1 MKETFEARTIS
12 TPQLGDIEDL
22 YLKGRYLDAYT
33 ASQLLGP
40 LSQWRGTDA
49 RILAGKLT
57 RMLGDSRRG
66 NVLLYLAWRND
77 KTSARAF
84 SYYARNFF
92 GRNGLLKTL
101 SLVKRYTH
109 LFEGDTVLPEL
120 LSFRAYLH
128 GFYRD
133 FTRADELMAAALQ
146 KAPHI
151 PLLHVEQSYLL
162 EMEDEYEAA
171 IASTDNA
178 LAQVPFYRPAVQQK
192 AHLLRLCGSDEAAFT
207 LLREARKHVQ
217 SDGIET
223 QLLAEYQEREDLVQ
237 IAATLS
243 RIEALVPLKSA
254 EYDKWLAA
262 HRCNHRYL
270 QGDIDGAIN
279 QAEHNGKPYFLELA
293 ASLRRS
299 QGKGR
304 RKRLKVDFVRQRH
317 MTCGPATL
325 AALSGYF
332 DRPVEQQAII
342 DSIWYGGTH
351 DYDERKWAQ
360 ENGWHV
366 VEFSLDWDSARAL
379 IDKAIP
385 CAVATV
391 EADSGHLQ
399 ALTGYDEK
407 QGVLFIRDPFSPYEQ
422 EFQQQPFFDS
432 YKAFGPRAMVMVPP
446 KSTALIDGLNLP
458 YSSHYDTLYQIKDAL
473 QQHQREVAEEHY
485 QCGFCDEPE
494 SEVSLTA
501 RRDLAWYDCNW
512 AEVAD
517 IDHRLL
523 ERYPDNTRRKLN
535 YLASLNRLDHH
546 QEYRRL
552 LEGEGEKEGA
562 HLSILIQYA
571 ELLSEDGRQQQRAE
585 TLLGNVLKLSPKQGR
600 AYQSYGYL
608 TWQQKRFSESEQLY
622 QIAASL
628 EETDEGAALDYFR
641 LARLNKRGNEVLQWL
656 QKRFHREAAKSAQ
669 PAMTLY
675 RAYEIQNQ
683 EHLGV
688 EVLQQ
693 AVKWRPDDGDLLLYF
708 SNVQIGNG
716 NFSEA
721 EQLLNRAQPLT
732 PPGRWLYTAAR
743 HASRRH
749 EHQLALELFNQVVEN
764 EPLNMQAHRHIINLL
779 QDLHGDGRAIEYA
792 RDVWHRFPNNLR
804 THEQIIELLQ
814 DNDPQEAETALIEL
828 LHRHPKHSY
837 ARRQYAD
844 ILIQMDRFDAAWE
857 QLEVAKE
864 IEPNAVGLHNIRG
877 DYYARLGQR
886 EEAMA
891 CYRETLHLSAD
902 NDYAIHALMGFC
914 YSSTEKKTQL
924 EYLLQQLMEQ
934 TTNGDG
940 LLSYQREAHNI
951 LPAEELLATL
961 RQAIQIRSD
970 LWQCWSTLVDELC
983 AQDELDE
990 AERIA
995 TEAVQRFPLIPR
1007 TYLDLADVYK
1017 RKNDLKQQHLMLESA
1032 LRINPHWDYALMEL
1046 AENLERQGDYEGE
1059 LRMLQSA
1066 VAAKPSSSQ
1075 MHAYLADALWKHEK
1089 SEEALSSMRTALEL
1103 SPGYDWA
1110 WRCLRSWSKHLG
1122 REELIEQTARD
1133 IVRQKPGLAHSWYY
1147 LARALWKPDEKLD
1160 ALDKAIECNPNYIA
1174 AYEEKIETLVQHERF
1189 TEARQ
1194 VIADYDH
1201 SYGVPLALRRYGP
1214 WMDYRQGDVDKAIL
1228 DLKAMLEDEPSYYNG
1243 WDMLATWCE
1252 RNERPGDFLIAARKL
1267 VTLQPGNG
1275 DAWVELSDALLMN
1288 EERDEAKQTL
1298 LHALTLSPKHD
1309 YAGLVLFDLQLE
1321 DDDLEAAEQTLQ
1333 HQQTH
1338 LPPENQGYL
1347 TTRAMQLA
1355 CKRGEQ
1361 AQALAY
1367 FHQLTRNPVENSW
1380 YFDTAISAF
1389 TEAGW
1394 EQALEGVFN
1403 EVVQDLNGINPAFAT
1418 VWAQRQH
1425 KGKSVEWKLSNRSIK
1440 RLLQMG
1446 EAGHRVV
1453 DDYLSYLHK
1462 LGSVLKL
1469 DRLIKRHYKELR
1481 NNPETLANVGYIFA
1495 TSGRYKEN
1503 VAMMKGWRQMKG
1515 LPPWALNNFTISL
1528 RELGRWDEQYE
1539 VLQRLMPIASNDI
1552 ANAVRLWTALES
1564 ALRGDWTTVGDLFG
1578 LIDPEQLSSD
1588 NSFAYTLLAAMVE
1601 VEEKA
1606 SLASDERLA
1615 LAIAILRH
1623 GHRDYHGLI
1632 NNMMLWRLQHRVLWD
1647 LAQRLAPMPNALY
1660 YWWRMMDW
1668 SKFLV

>member
-1 MKETFEARTIS
+1 MKQTPEARAIS
-12 TPQLGDIEDL
+12 TPQLGEVEDL
-22 YLKGRYLDAYT
+22 YLKGRYLDAYA
-33 ASQLLGP
+33 ASQSLGP

-66 NVLLYLAWRND
+66 NVLLYLAWRSD

-84 SYYARNFF
+84 AYYARNFF
-92 GRNGLLKTL
+92 GRNGLLK
-101 SLVKRYTH
+101 SLRLVERYAH
-109 LFEGDTVLPEL
+109 LFEGESVFPEL

-133 FTRADELMAAALQ
+133 FTRADELMAAALE
-146 KAPHI
+146 KTPDI
-151 PLLHVEQSYLL
+151 PWLHVEKSYLL
-162 EMEDEYEAA
+162 EMEDDYEAA

-178 LAQVPFYRPAVQQK
+178 LALVPFYRPAIQQK
-192 AHLLRLCGSDEAAFT
+192 AHLLRLCGDDTGAFN
-207 LLREARKHVQ
+207 LLREARKHLQ
-217 SDGIET
+217 SEGIEA
-223 QLLAEYQEREDLVQ
+223 QLLADYQEKEDLVH

-243 RIEALVPLKSA
+243 RIESLVPLKSQD
-254 EYDKWLAA
+254 YDKWLAA
-262 HRCNHRYL
+262 HRCNLHYL
-270 QGDIDGAIN
+270 QGDIDGAITE
-279 QAEHNGKPYFLELA
+279 AERNGKPYFLELI

-325 AALSGYF
+325 SALSGYF
-332 DRPVEQQAII
+332 GRPVKQQAII
-342 DSIWYGGTH
+342 DSIWYGGTN
-351 DYDERKWAQ
+351 DYDERKWAT
-360 ENGWHV
+360 ENGWQV

-379 IDKAIP
+379 IDNDIP

-399 ALTGYDEK
+399 ALTGYDETL
-407 QGVLFIRDPFSPYEQ
+407 GVLFIRDPFSPYEQ
-422 EFQQQPFFDS
+422 EFQQQPFFDN
-432 YKAFGPRAMVMVPP
+432 YKAFGPRAMVMLPQE
-446 KSTALIDGLNLP
+446 SASRIQDLNLP
-458 YSSHYDTLYQIKDAL
+458 YSNHYDALFHIKDAL
-473 QQHQREVAEEHY
+473 RQHRRDTAEEHY
-485 QCGFCDEPE
+485 QHGFSDEPE
-494 SEVSLTA
+494 SDMAQAA
-501 RRDLAWYDCNW
+501 RRDLAWYDNNW
-512 AEVAD
+512 DEVAE
-517 IDHRLL
+517 IDRLLL

-535 YLASLNRLDHH
+535 HLASLNRLEHQ

-552 LEGEGEKEGA
+552 LEEEGEKADA
-562 HLSILIQYA
+562 HLSILTQYA

-608 TWQQKRFSESEQLY
+608 AWQQKRFSESEQLY

-641 LARLNKRGNEVLQWL
+641 LARLNKRSDEVLQWL
-656 QKRFHREAAKSAQ
+656 HERFQRNAAKSAQ
-669 PAMTLY
+669 PAITLF

-683 EHLGV
+683 EHLGI

-693 AVKWRPDDGDLLLYF
+693 ALEKRPGDGELLLYF

-721 EQLLNRAQPLT
+721 EKLLTQARPQT
-732 PPGRWLYTAAR
+732 PHGHWLYTAAR
-743 HASRRH
+743 HASQRH
-749 EHQLALELFNQVVEN
+749 EHQHALELFNQVVEN
-764 EPLNMQAHRHIINLL
+764 EPLNMQAHRHIISLL
-779 QDLHGDGRAIEYA
+779 QDLHGDGNAIEYA
-792 RDVWHRFPNNLR
+792 REVWQRFPNNLR
-804 THEQIIELLQ
+804 IHEQLIDLLQ
-814 DNDPQEAETALIEL
+814 DNHPSEAESALVEL

-844 ILIQMDRFDAAWE
+844 ILIQMDRFDEAWQ
-857 QLEVAKE
+857 QLELAKDL
-864 IEPNAVGLHNIRG
+864 EPDAVGLHNIRG
-877 DYYARLGQR
+877 DYYARLGKR

-891 CYRETLHLSAD
+891 CYRETLRLSAD
-902 NDYAIHALMGFC
+902 NEYAINALMRYC
-914 YSSTEKKTQL
+914 YSSTEKKAQL
-924 EYLLQQLMEQ
+924 DYLLQQLMEQ

-940 LLSYQREAHNI
+940 LLSYQREAHNV
-951 LPAEELLATL
+951 LPAEQLLTTL
-961 RQAIQIRSD
+961 REAIQIRPD

-983 AQDELDE
+983 TQNELDE

-995 TEAVQRFPLIPR
+995 KEAVQRFPLLPR
-1007 TYLDLADVYK
+1007 SYLDLADVYK
-1017 RKNDLKQQHLMLESA
+1017 HKNDLEQQHQMLESA

-1059 LRMLQSA
+1059 LKMLQTA
-1066 VAAKPSSSQ
+1066 VKAKPSSAQ
-1075 MHAYLADALWKHEK
+1075 MHGYLADALWKQEK
-1089 SEEALSSMRTALEL
+1089 PEEAIASMRTALAL

-1110 WRCLRSWSKHLG
+1110 WRSLRGWASHLG
-1122 REELIEQTARD
+1122 REELLEQTARE
-1133 IVRQKPGLAHSWYY
+1133 IVEQKPGTAYSWYY
-1147 LARALWKPDEKLD
+1147 LAKALWLLDEKLA
-1160 ALDKAIECNPNYIA
+1160 ALDKAIECNPNYLA

-1189 TEARQ
+1189 SDARQ
-1194 VIADYDH
+1194 VIADYEH
-1201 SYGVPLALRRYGP
+1201 GYGVPLALRRYGP
-1214 WMDYRQGDVDKAIL
+1214 WMDYRQGEVDKAII
-1228 DLKAMLEDEPSYYNG
+1228 DLKAMLEEEPSYYNG
-1243 WDMLATWCE
+1243 WDMLAVWCE
-1252 RNERPGDFLIAARKL
+1252 RNERPGDFLIASRKL
-1267 VTLQPGNG
+1267 VALQPANG
-1275 DAWVELSDALLMN
+1275 DAWVRLGDALLMN
-1288 EERDEAKQTL
+1288 KERQEAKQTL
-1298 LHALTLSPKHD
+1298 QHALTLTPKHD

-1321 DDDLEAAEQTLQ
+1321 DDELDNAERTLR

-1361 AQALAY
+1361 AQALEY
-1367 FHQLTRNPVENSW
+1367 FHQLTRNPVENRW

-1389 TEAGW
+1389 DEAGW
-1394 EQALEGVFN
+1394 QQTLEETFN

-1425 KGKSVEWKLSNRSIK
+1425 EGKSVEWKLSNRSIK

-1446 EAGHRVV
+1446 AAGHRVV

-1469 DRLIKRHYKELR
+1469 DRLIKRHFKELR
-1481 NNPETLANVGYIFA
+1481 KTPETLANVGYIFA
-1495 TSGRYKEN
+1495 SGGRYKEN
-1503 VAMMKGWRQMKG
+1503 VALMKGWRQMKE
-1515 LPPWALNNFTISL
+1515 LPAWALNNFAISL

-1539 VLQRLMPIASNDI
+1539 VLQRLMPIASDDI
-1552 ANAVRLWTALES
+1552 AISARLWMTLES
-1564 ALRGDWTTVGDLFG
+1564 TLRGDWTTVRDLFDF
-1578 LIDPEQLSSD
+1578 IDLDQLNTD
-1588 NSFAYTLLAAMVE
+1588 NSFAYYLLAAMVE

-1606 SLASDERLA
+1606 SSTADERLA
-1615 LAIAILRH
+1615 LAIGILRH

-1632 NNMMLWRLQHRVLWD
+1632 NSMMLWRLQHRVLWG
-1647 LAQRLAPMPNALY
+1647 LAKRLAPMPKTVY
-1660 YWWRMMDW
+1660 YWWRMMNW